1 MKFHLKGVRYFQE
14 AVVLGNGFMLKALRQ
29 PQLLRLW
36 FGQAFSSVGD
46 EIYRVGLTWFAVG
59 LMGANTGYLAAGQ
72 TAALMLLSFIGGK
85 WADQWHP
92 LRTMVGVDLL
102 RAGIVL
108 IPVIVSIF
116 FPLPLT
122 ILWTVALIL
131 SALSAFFDPATQATI
146 PLLAKDTET
155 MQSTNGL
162 MGTTIRM
169 ARMVGPAI
177 VGLLSAFIPMIH
189 FFTLDA
195 MTFVVSA
202 LSVYSLRTFVPQ
214 NLGEEQTKRA
224 SFLDTLDSGFH
235 LVRNKAG
242 MSYIFFSKA
251 ITSGAWTLALMIG
264 FPLLVHEMTQGDAKS
279 FGLVMASYGLGNF
292 AGSLYFGNRARKRLL
307 YLLYSGYMWL
317 GLGFMLMGF
326 APSIALVILA
336 AALAGLS
343 GPMSDLSFIDLV
355 QKKFPV
361 RDLTKVFRLK
371 MALESTAT
379 LFFTLISPWMIKGFS
394 VRSMI
399 VFCGVVWV
407 LAGVGGFVVQS
418 LSSADAKVEE

>member
-1 MKFHLKGVRYFQE
+1 
-14 AVVLGNGFMLKALRQ
+14 MLKALRQ
-29 PQLLRLW
+29 PQLFRLW
-36 FGQAFSSVGD
+36 LGQACSSVGD

-108 IPVIVSIF
+108 VPVVVSF
-116 FPLPLT
+116 FIPLPLT
-122 ILWTVALIL
+122 VLWAVALTL

-146 PLLAKDTET
+146 PLLAKDTEM
-155 MQSTNGL
+155 MQATNGL

-195 MTFVVSA
+195 LTFIVSA
-202 LSVYSLRTFVPQ
+202 LSVNSLREAIPANVT
-214 NLGEEQTKRA
+214 EQQTHRP
-224 SFLDTLDSGFH
+224 SFMQILVSGFK
-235 LVRNKAG
+235 LVREKTG
-242 MSYIFFSKA
+242 MSYIFFTKA
-251 ITSGAWTLALMIG
+251 LTVGTWNLALMIG
-264 FPLLVHEMTQGDAKS
+264 FPLLVHEMTHGDAKS

-292 AGSLYFGNRARKRLL
+292 AGSLYFGNRVRKRLL

-317 GLGFMLMGF
+317 GLGFVLIGL
-326 APSIALVILA
+326 APSLALVIVA
-336 AALAGLS
+336 AALAGLT
-343 GPMSDLSFIDLV
+343 GPMNDLAFIDLM
-355 QKKFPV
+355 QRKFPV

-371 MALESTAT
+371 MAVESAGT
-379 LFFTLISPWMIKGFS
+379 LFFTLISPWLIKGLS
-394 VRSMI
+394 VRTVI
-399 VFCGVVWV
+399 VFCGVVWI
-407 LAGVGGFVVQS
+407 LNGVGGFVIQS
-418 LSSADAKVEE
+418 LSPAPSRAED